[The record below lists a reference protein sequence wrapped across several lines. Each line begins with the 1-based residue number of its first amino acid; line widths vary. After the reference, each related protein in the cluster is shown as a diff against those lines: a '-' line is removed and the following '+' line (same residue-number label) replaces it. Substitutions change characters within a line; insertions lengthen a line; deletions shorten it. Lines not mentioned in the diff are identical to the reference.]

1 MHILRLRQENN
12 LISIKKDSTQF
23 TFLDTGDLREI
34 RNNEIIINQ
43 MIGDPIYGSINNIY
57 LRIYKDTKIENYK
70 LLGIN
75 SNSLF
80 SYNDESVRWEG
91 NIEGIIYKI
100 TLTLINEN
108 TWCYD
113 IILDGNDE
121 TVDIVYGQ
129 DISIADKGGVLA
141 NELYISQYID
151 HKVLKGKYGYVIS
164 SRQNQKQSC
173 GYPYIQQGSK
183 GIETIGYSTDQ
194 AQFFGKSYKK
204 NNQEVALEGNL
215 ENENYQ
221 YELSYIALQTEKI
234 TLDKPVNFGF
244 YGVFQKNFKKAV
256 SAIEFNE
263 EKENAWKYI
272 DKAKKDDFIRVKKV
286 SLSDSIGEPL
296 YSDAFSDHELDKY
309 FSTRILEERAQDKLL
324 SFFSNGHRHIVLQE
338 KELLEERPSGHIIA
352 NAIDEKKI
360 SKETITS
367 TNYMYGVFNSQLVVG
382 NTSLNK
388 MLSQTRGT
396 LNIQKNSG
404 QRIYI
409 KCNGR
414 YRILTLPAAYEMG
427 QNFARWY
434 YKVDGDMLI
443 VTSYVAADSS
453 DVILEIKSELERAYE
468 MLITN
473 QLVMGEHEFQNQCE
487 VEIDNNR
494 IVLRPDSNSFTAGV
508 YEKLHYTIRLNGSQ
522 MDVIQDNMFFEDD
535 KVRNGTLLTLKI
547 MPSSS
552 VQLIISGNLGYRE
565 DKTYNY
571 SFEAE
576 KKKYDEFYERL
587 TCGFSLDLPGKDN
600 SDLVKINE
608 IFWWYTHNAMVHY
621 AVPHG
626 LEQPG
631 GAAWG
636 TRDICQGPIEYFMA
650 TQHYEVV
657 RDIIIEIYSHQF
669 FENKEWPQWFM
680 IDDYHIQQED
690 CHGDV
695 VLWPLKVV
703 GDYLRVT
710 GDVDILNESIG
721 FRDIDG
727 SISSEQRTLLEHMK
741 YAVDTIKQRFMYDTT
756 LISYA
761 GGDWDDTLQPA
772 SEELKEKLVSSWTVA
787 LTYQVIKQLG
797 EILEQVDKDW
807 SKELIGLS
815 EAINKDF
822 NELLIKGQVIAG
834 FAYFENEKDMEYM
847 LHPEDNKTGIEYRL
861 LPMTRSIIS
870 ELVSKHQAD
879 MNISI
884 IDEHLN
890 CTDGVRLMNRPASYK
905 GGVIEYFKR
914 AEQASN
920 VGREISLNYIHAH
933 IRYIEAVAKLGLAEE
948 VWEAM
953 MKINPIL
960 IKEKVPNAEIRQSNT
975 YFSSSEGMF
984 NDRYIYQENFDK
996 LRNGDIGV
1004 KGGWRI
1010 YSSGP
1015 GIYLN
1020 QIISNI
1026 LGIRMTSDSIIID
1039 PILSK
1044 DLDGLIMNY
1053 NYMRKPV
1060 KWIYHI
1066 KGDTGTIRK
1075 VIVND
1080 KEIDFD
1086 IIDNE
1091 YRQGGAAIDKNTFEN
1106 ILKQEGIVNIYVE

>member
-1 MHILRLRQENN
+1 MRLRQENN

-34 RNNEIIINQ
+34 RNNEIMINQ

-57 LRIYKDTKIENYK
+57 LRIYKDTKIEKYK

-75 SNSLF
+75 SDSLF

-91 NIEGIIYKI
+91 NIEGISYKI
-100 TLTLINEN
+100 TLTLVDEN
-108 TWCYD
+108 LWCYD
-113 IILDGNDE
+113 IVLDGNNE
-121 TVDIVYGQ
+121 TVDIIYGQ

-151 HKVLKGKYGYVIS
+151 HKVLDGKFGYVVS

-183 GIETIGYSTDQ
+183 DIKTVGYSTD
-194 AQFFGKSYKK
+194 ATQFFGKTYKK
-204 NNQEVALEGNL
+204 TNKEEALIGNL
-215 ENENYQ
+215 VNENYQ

-234 TLDKPVNFGF
+234 TLDSQKRFGF
-244 YGVFQKNFKKAV
+244 YGVFKEDFKKAV
-256 SAIEFNE
+256 DSIEFNE
-263 EKENAWKYI
+263 EKEYAWKYVEKI
-272 DKAKKDDFIRVKKV
+272 MEDSFIPISKV
-286 SLSDSIGEPL
+286 SLAKKIGKPL
-296 YSDAFSDHELDKY
+296 YSNPLSNEEIDGF
-309 FSTRILEERAQDKLL
+309 FPTRTLEEKVGSKLL
-324 SFFSNGHRHIVLQE
+324 SFFTHGHRHVVLQE
-338 KELLEERPSGHIIA
+338 KEILEERPSGHIIA

-360 SKETITS
+360 SKEIITS

-409 KCNGR
+409 KNNGE
-414 YRILTLPAAYEMG
+414 YHILTLPAAYEMG
-427 QNFARWY
+427 QNYARWF
-434 YKVDGDMLI
+434 YKIDEDMLI
-443 VTSYVAADSS
+443 VTNYAATDCS
-453 DVILEIKSELERAYE
+453 DIILEVKSEQGKSYD

-473 QLVMGEHEFQNQCE
+473 QLVMGEHEFQNEC
-487 VEIDNNR
+487 VAKISNNKV
-494 IVLRPDSNSFTAGV
+494 ILSPDSSSLSAEIYDN
-508 YEKLHYTIRLNGSQ
+508 LHYTIRLNGSQ
-522 MDVIQDNMFFEDD
+522 MSVMQDNTFFEDD
-535 KVRNGTLLTLKI
+535 EIRNGTLLTLKI
-547 MPSSS
+547 QPASYI
-552 VQLIISGNLGYRE
+552 QLIISGNLGYRE
-565 DKTYNY
+565 DKIFDY
-571 SFEAE
+571 SFDEE
-576 KKKYDEFYERL
+576 KKKYDAFYEKL

-600 SDLVKINE
+600 SDLNKINE

-650 TQHYEVV
+650 TQHYDVI
-657 RDIIIEIYSHQF
+657 RDIIIEIFSHQF
-669 FENKEWPQWFM
+669 LENKEWPQWFM
-680 IDDYHIQQED
+680 IDEYHMQQED

-703 GDYLRVT
+703 GDYIRVT
-710 GDVDILNESIG
+710 GDTDILNETIG
-721 FRDIDG
+721 FRNIDG
-727 SISSEQRTLLEHMK
+727 TITHEKETLLRHMK
-741 YAVDTIKQRFMYDTT
+741 LAVDTIKKRFMYNTT

-787 LTYQVIKQLG
+787 LTYQVMKQLG
-797 EILEQVDKDW
+797 EVLDDIDKNW
-807 SKELIGLS
+807 SKELIELS
-815 EAINKDF
+815 ELINEDF
-822 NELLIKGQVIAG
+822 NDLLIKDKIIAG
-834 FAYFENEKDMEYM
+834 FAYFENDKDMDYM
-847 LHPEDNKTGIEYRL
+847 LHPEDNKTGIKYRL

-870 ELVSKHQAD
+870 ELVSKEQAD
-879 MNISI
+879 MNVKI

-890 CTDGVRLMNRPASYK
+890 CTDGVRLMNRPARYK

-933 IRYIEAVAKLGLAEE
+933 IRYIEAVAKLGLEKEA
-948 VWEAM
+948 WEAM

-960 IKEKVPNAEIRQSNT
+960 ITEKVPNAEIRQSNA

-984 NDRYIYQENFDK
+984 NDRYIYQDNFDE

-1004 KGGWRI
+1004 KSGWRI

-1026 LGIRMTSDSIIID
+1026 LGIRITSDSVIID

-1066 KGDTGTIRK
+1066 KGDEGRVTK
-1075 VIVND
+1075 VVVND
-1080 KEIDFD
+1080 KEMTLGMI
-1086 IIDNE
+1086 NNN
-1091 YRQGGAAIDKNTFEN
+1091 YRQGGVTINKNTFGD
-1106 ILKQEGIVNIYVE
+1106 ILKQEGIVNIYIE